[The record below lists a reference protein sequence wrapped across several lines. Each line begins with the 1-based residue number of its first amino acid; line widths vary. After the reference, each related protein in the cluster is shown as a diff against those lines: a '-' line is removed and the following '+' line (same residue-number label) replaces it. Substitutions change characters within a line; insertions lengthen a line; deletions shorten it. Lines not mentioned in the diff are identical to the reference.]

1 MTSVADFTS
10 CPQNKEN
17 WPTMNYLD
25 HVMLRIMSVIDVFY
39 LLFGL
44 ENSQCKKMDNG
55 RNVGWEAVWGL
66 YFTTL

>member
-1 MTSVADFTS
+1 MTD
-10 CPQNKEN
+10 
-17 WPTMNYLD
+17 LD
-25 HVMLRIMSVIDVFY
+25 RVMLRIMSIIDVFY

-44 ENSQCKKMDNG
+44 QNSQCKKWAVG